1 MSPLHKGHSQKTI
14 SKNISEMIKAGHP
27 EDQAVAASHDEAR
40 KSAKK
45 VLGYVPSRLRKKS

>member
-1 MSPLHKGHSQKTI
+1 MPLKKGHSKETV

-40 KSAKK
+40 KSAKRI
-45 VLGYVPSRLRKKS
+45 LGYVPSRLRKKS